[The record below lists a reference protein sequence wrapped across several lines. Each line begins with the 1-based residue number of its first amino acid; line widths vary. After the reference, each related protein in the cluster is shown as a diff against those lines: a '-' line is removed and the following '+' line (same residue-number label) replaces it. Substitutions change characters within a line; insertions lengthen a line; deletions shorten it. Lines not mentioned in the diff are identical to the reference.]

1 MNIRLFSCLA
11 AALLASSG
19 TMSHSLRAS
28 APVPVSGTLQ
38 SVEEDG
44 RAELRLDGGEGSRE
58 VRLSSGDRAYLEPG
72 DRIRAKMVR
81 QPNGYLLETVWPDD
95 PKVEAQ
101 MLAIN
106 SRLRRDTVVRGRQA
120 YRSIGEKLPPF
131 ALYDQFGELVRS
143 SDLRGKVCVMNF
155 IFTRCMNPRMCP
167 AATTRMHQLQ
177 ERVKDADLEDVLFV
191 SMTLDPDF
199 DTPGIF
205 NAYASG
211 RGIDG
216 SNFYFLGGPRQPL
229 LDLKKQLGILTSKD
243 PELIIDHTMR
253 TILVDA
259 SGEIV
264 YQVPGSMWGV
274 DDFFNRIETLTTR
287 RDDSE

>member
-1 MNIRLFSCLA
+1 LVVLAVQA
-11 AALLASSG
+11 AANQ
-19 TMSHSLRAS
+19 
-28 APVPVSGTLQ
+28 APAVSGVIE
-38 SVEEDG
+38 SIDDSG
-44 RAELRLDGGEGSRE
+44 RAELVLDEGAGRRE
-58 VRLSSGDRAYLEPG
+58 VRLSAGDRAYLEAG
-72 DRIRAKMVR
+72 DRIRAKMVK

-95 PKVEAQ
+95 PKIEAQ

-106 SRLRRDTVVRGRQA
+106 SRLRRDTGVRGRQVF
-120 YRSIGEKLPPF
+120 RSIGEKLPPF
-131 ALYDQFGELVRS
+131 ALYNQFGELVKS
-143 SDLRGKVCVMNF
+143 SDLRGKVCVINF

-177 ERVKDADLEDVLFV
+177 EKVDEASLEDVLFV
-191 SMTLDPDF
+191 SLTLDPDF

-205 NAYASG
+205 NVYASG

-253 TILVDA
+253 TILVDPT
-259 SGEIV
+259 GEIV

-274 DDFFNRIETLTTR
+274 DDFINRIEKLTTVS
-287 RDDSE
+287 DDSE